1 MEAVNIDTGQ
11 IIKNLRKSKNWS
23 QDQLAET
30 LHVSRQS
37 ISKWELNQ
45 GYPDIDNLIQLSKIF
60 DVSLEYLLI
69 KNKQIKNEE
78 SLSMNREWGTV
89 EIAEQWVQFS
99 NDKNIEALK
108 KVTSEELKVQGPK
121 GENILKLDDIKNWLE
136 RANLQ
141 LATFE
146 RYLKDD
152 KIIMGQHGTWMNAE
166 NTIKGQQNVYTLLIV
181 ENKKVKELAR
191 FNTKEEAFSASNINE
206 NDKIL

>member
-108 KVTSEELKVQGPK
+108 NVTSEELKVQGPK

-141 LATFE
+141 LTTFE

-152 KIIMGQHGTWMNAE
+152 KIVMGQHGTWMNPD

-191 FNTKEEAFSASNINE
+191 FNTKEEAFGVSKINE
-206 NDKIL
+206 SDKIL

>member
-152 KIIMGQHGTWMNAE
+152 KIVMGQHGTWMNPD

-206 NDKIL
+206 SDKIL

>member
-152 KIIMGQHGTWMNAE
+152 KIVMGQHGTWMNPD

-191 FNTKEEAFSASNINE
+191 FNTKEEAFGVSNINE
-206 NDKIL
+206 SDKIL

>member
-1 MEAVNIDTGQ
+1 MEVVNIDTGQ

-45 GYPDIDNLIQLSKIF
+45 GYPDIDNLTQLSKIF

-152 KIIMGQHGTWMNAE
+152 KIIMGQHGTWMNPD

-191 FNTKEEAFSASNINE
+191 FNTKEEAFSVSNINE
-206 NDKIL
+206 SDKIL

>member
-11 IIKNLRKSKNWS
+11 IIKNIRKSKNWS

-108 KVTSEELKVQGPK
+108 NVTSEELKVQGPK

-152 KIIMGQHGTWMNAE
+152 KIVMGQHGTWMNPD

-181 ENKKVKELAR
+181 EKKVKELAR

-206 NDKIL
+206 SDKIL

>member
-108 KVTSEELKVQGPK
+108 NVTSEELKVQGPK

-141 LATFE
+141 LTTFE

-152 KIIMGQHGTWMNAE
+152 KIVMGQHGTWMNPD
-166 NTIKGQQNVYTLLIV
+166 NTIKDQQNVYTLLIV

-191 FNTKEEAFSASNINE
+191 FNTKEEAFGVSNINE
-206 NDKIL
+206 SDKIL

>member
-136 RANLQ
+136 RANLH

-152 KIIMGQHGTWMNAE
+152 KIVMGQHGTWMNPD

-191 FNTKEEAFSASNINE
+191 FNTKEEAFGVSNINE
-206 NDKIL
+206 SDKIL

>member
-152 KIIMGQHGTWMNAE
+152 KIVMGQHGTWMNPD

-191 FNTKEEAFSASNINE
+191 SNTKEEAFGVSNINE
-206 NDKIL
+206 SDKIL

>member
-1 MEAVNIDTGQ
+1 
-11 IIKNLRKSKNWS
+11 
-23 QDQLAET
+23 
-30 LHVSRQS
+30 
-37 ISKWELNQ
+37 
-45 GYPDIDNLIQLSKIF
+45 
-60 DVSLEYLLI
+60 
-69 KNKQIKNEE
+69 
-78 SLSMNREWGTV
+78 MNREWGTV

-108 KVTSEELKVQGPK
+108 NVTSEELKVQGPK

-152 KIIMGQHGTWMNAE
+152 KIVMGQHGTWMNSD

-206 NDKIL
+206 SDKIL

>member
-121 GENILKLDDIKNWLE
+121 GEKILKLDDIKNWLE

-152 KIIMGQHGTWMNAE
+152 KIVMGQHGTWMNPD

-191 FNTKEEAFSASNINE
+191 FNTKEEAFGVSNINE
-206 NDKIL
+206 SDKIL

>member
-1 MEAVNIDTGQ
+1 MEVVNIDTGQ

-108 KVTSEELKVQGPK
+108 K
-121 GENILKLDDIKNWLE
+121 
-136 RANLQ
+136 
-141 LATFE
+141 
-146 RYLKDD
+146 
-152 KIIMGQHGTWMNAE
+152 
-166 NTIKGQQNVYTLLIV
+166 
-181 ENKKVKELAR
+181 
-191 FNTKEEAFSASNINE
+191 SNF
-206 NDKIL
+206 

>member
-11 IIKNLRKSKNWS
+11 IIKNIRKSKNWS

-108 KVTSEELKVQGPK
+108 NVTSEELKVQGPK

-152 KIIMGQHGTWMNAE
+152 KIVMGQHGTWMNPD

-181 ENKKVKELAR
+181 EK
-191 FNTKEEAFSASNINE
+191 S
-206 NDKIL
+206 